1 MPNVHE
7 MFPSR
12 FLRADEL
19 DRPVHVVVDRVEA
32 ETVNRN
38 GREERVWVIYF
49 KNAKKGVVL
58 SRRTA
63 LQIARALGSPR
74 TEDWVGKE
82 IIVCADTIR
91 LFGESRRVIS
101 FMKPL
106 GKKED
111 SHG

>member
-19 DRPVHVVVDRVEA
+19 DRPVRVVVDRVVEEA
-32 ETVNRN
+32 VHRN
-38 GREERVWVIYF
+38 GKEERVWVIYF
-49 KNAKKGVVL
+49 RNAKRGVVL

-63 LQIARALGSPR
+63 LQIARALGSPM
-74 TEDWVGKE
+74 TEDWVGRE
-82 IIVCADTIR
+82 IVICPDTLR
-91 LFGESRRVIS
+91 VFGQSKRVIS
-101 FMKPL
+101 FVKPTA
-106 GKKED
+106 KED